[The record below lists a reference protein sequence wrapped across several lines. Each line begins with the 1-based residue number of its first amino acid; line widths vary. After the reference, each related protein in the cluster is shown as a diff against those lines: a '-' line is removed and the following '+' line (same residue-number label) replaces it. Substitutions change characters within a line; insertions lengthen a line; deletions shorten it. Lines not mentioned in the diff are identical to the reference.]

1 MKCTFFF
8 AEYKTFLFWLWVFSR
23 ALGWGSRRGH
33 ACTPWRKCRPRPG
46 SVARALGAQSREMWQ
61 VITGSLSAELE
72 PTRRRGTPQ
81 IVTFSSHFSFFHLSL
96 LVFPKYHNSRIRL
109 GSHDTTA
116 ALQAFHFVTD
126 TNGAFACGFVS
137 VRVCECHR
145 QILQRQEPRTNSLE
159 NRGAIHLFGSF
170 SCLLCSLPLLCARI
184 TP

>member
-1 MKCTFFF
+1 MG
-8 AEYKTFLFWLWVFSR
+8 LFSRSRLRGTQGARLYITAQVWVPAGLRGACSGRSKLRNLASNHGIAFRSARPNQAHANPKKVISLVFSR
-23 ALGWGSRRGH
+23 FR
-33 ACTPWRKCRPRPG
+33 
-46 SVARALGAQSREMWQ
+46 
-61 VITGSLSAELE
+61 
-72 PTRRRGTPQ
+72 
-81 IVTFSSHFSFFHLSL
+81 SFFHLSL
-96 LVFPKYHNSRIRL
+96 LLFLNYHISSERL